1 LYKPG
6 RVPLVA
12 SIRLTLLPPL
22 LTVKFFLSLAPVI
35 TLKNQAVL
43 CAQTALTMAL
53 NAVHHRHVKTR
64 QVLVA
69 VLLPVAVHSFRK
81 QTPVPVQ
88 KKTSNQIIAWISI
101 LTQRHVLLCHG

>member
-1 LYKPG
+1 
-6 RVPLVA
+6 VF
-12 SIRLTLLPPL
+12 LP
-22 LTVKFFLSLAPVI
+22 SLAPVI

-43 CAQTALTMAL
+43 RAQTAMTMAL
-53 NAVHHRHVKTR
+53 NAVHQRHVKTR

-88 KKTSNQIIAWISI
+88 EMKSNVQVIIVAWISI
-101 LTQRHVLLCHG
+101 LTQRLVLLCHG